1 MFQDITLIKF
11 AVLFANFVLF
21 AALIIALI
29 RLALGPTLPDRVVGL
44 DMISTIIIG
53 IIAAYTIL
61 TKEKTFLNP
70 AVVLALI
77 SFLGTVSYAKY
88 LEKRGVEL
96 KEK

>member
-11 AVLFANFVLF
+11 AVLFANITLF
-21 AALIIALI
+21 AALILALI
-29 RLALGPTLPDRVVGL
+29 RLALGPSLPDRVVGL

-53 IIAAYTIL
+53 IIATYTIL
-61 TKEKTFLNP
+61 TREKMFLNP

-88 LEKRGVEL
+88 LEKRGAEL
-96 KEK
+96 KKE

>member
-1 MFQDITLIKF
+1 MFQDMTLIKF

-29 RLALGPTLPDRVVGL
+29 RMALGPTLPDRVVGL

-88 LEKRGVEL
+88 LEKRGIEL

>member
-11 AVLFANFVLF
+11 AVLFANVVLF